1 MYLHTHT
8 HASTHAHTHAHIH
21 THARA
26 RTGNCSFWDMAPIA
40 KDDIENLQWNLL
52 CKFLCRKKTRKIQK
66 LPEPACRLAGFYS
79 KYFLFLC
86 NIALCQTS
94 NNTRSSELRDFAS
107 FSRCVE
113 YFEVRNLRELLTFL
127 QISVFTSP
135 KTQTPPPL
143 P

>member
-52 CKFLCRKKTRKIQK
+52 CKFLCRKKTRKI
-66 LPEPACRLAGFYS
+66 
-79 KYFLFLC
+79 
-86 NIALCQTS
+86 
-94 NNTRSSELRDFAS
+94 
-107 FSRCVE
+107 
-113 YFEVRNLRELLTFL
+113 
-127 QISVFTSP
+127 
-135 KTQTPPPL
+135 
-143 P
+143 